1 MKLSETFQ
9 MLEIR
14 NQIIDQKL
22 PIKTAYK
29 FTRFFEQLEKESKF
43 FNDTLQ
49 KIVDEYGQRDENGNF
64 ILTADKN
71 GVKIK
76 EDKFEECMDKIE
88 ELNNIEVQ
96 LSYIPQFT
104 LEELD
109 SLNLEVKYIQE
120 LIPYIIEE

>member
-1 MKLSETFQ
+1 
-9 MLEIR
+9 
-14 NQIIDQKL
+14 
-22 PIKTAYK
+22 
-29 FTRFFEQLEKESKF
+29 
-43 FNDTLQ
+43 
-49 KIVDEYGQRDENGNF
+49 VDEYGQRDENGNF